1 MVPQPVYELLPY
13 LYMLIGLFGVIS
25 LESGWGKLS
34 GLILIATGIVVQQ
47 LRARHRAHNQLFSKL
62 NRAKS
67 AGDPTS
73 RRPGEDPPSR
83 RSGAEPTSRR
93 SMPEPR
99 SRRSMPEPRS
109 KRV

>member
-1 MVPQPVYELLPY
+1 MVPQPLYELLPY
-13 LYMLIGLFGVIS
+13 VYMLIGLFGVIS

-62 NRAKS
+62 NRARS
-67 AGDPTS
+67 GQSEPGGATGEPTS
-73 RRPGEDPPSR
+73 RRP
-83 RSGAEPTSRR
+83 
-93 SMPEPR
+93 MPEPK

-109 KRV
+109 KRT